1 VSTPAEPTDT
11 PLEPTVSPVVIPDIP
26 EDAGTT
32 APKPTGRRPNPRI
45 AQWKR
50 TWYFLRRNTLA
61 MIGLGM
67 IVFLVALAI
76 YALTF
81 PAPYNQLTQYC
92 STNGIYDPSSGC
104 ICTYSSGSVP
114 PGPNCYQTA
123 VDVPS
128 EIPPTLHLNTL
139 QGGPLPLGSLTV
151 NPGTVYFYNL
161 YDGIVRGSDWSLTI
175 SFSIVAS
182 GALIGLIVGAVAGFS
197 GGVVDETL
205 MRLVDIFLSIPQL
218 LFIIVTVAALSN
230 LSVFSTFGSGII
242 LLIMVFVIIWWPFY
256 ARIVRGQVLVV
267 REQKYV
273 EAARASGAGRG
284 RIIAKHIIPNSVYPV
299 FVQMSL
305 DVGSIPLLIG
315 ALVFLGFHLFPT
327 PYFPEWGS
335 LSALSVVQLPQFL
348 FTCQSVT
355 GCAIPWWQITFPG
368 LFLFIFAISV
378 NFFSDGLR
386 DALDPR
392 LRR

>member
-1 VSTPAEPTDT
+1 VGTPLENPAEPID
-11 PLEPTVSPVVIPDIP
+11 PSAGAPIAPDDNP
-26 EDAGTT
+26 EVTQ
-32 APKPTGRRPNPRI
+32 PKEGRRPNPRI

-50 TWYFLRRNTLA
+50 TWYFMRRNTLA

-67 IVFLVALAI
+67 IVFLVALAL

-104 ICTYSSGSVP
+104 ICTYSTGSVP

-123 VDVPS
+123 VNVPS

-139 QGGPLPLGSLTV
+139 QGGPLPLGSITV
-151 NPGTVYFYNL
+151 NPGTVYFFNL
-161 YDGIVRGSDWSLTI
+161 YDGIVRGSDWSLSI
-175 SFSIVAS
+175 SFSIVSA
-182 GALIGLIVGAVAGFS
+182 GAVIGLMVGAIAGYS

-230 LSVFSTFGSGII
+230 LALFDSFGSGIL
-242 LLIMVFVIIWWPFY
+242 LLIMVFVVIWWPFY

-273 EAARASGAGRG
+273 EAARASGASRG
-284 RIIAKHIIPNSVYPV
+284 RIILRHIIPNSVYPV

-315 ALVFLGFHLFPT
+315 ALIFLGFHLFPT

-335 LSALSVVQLPQFL
+335 LSALSVLQLPQFL

-355 GCAIPWWQITFPG
+355 GCSIPWWQITFPG
-368 LFLFIFAISV
+368 LFLFVFAISV